1 MIKDKIIRYIG
12 QYKIK
17 LIKNDCFG
25 YVNSIVYIKGNK

>member
-1 MIKDKIIRYIG
+1 MIKDKIIRYIA

-17 LIKNDCFG
+17 LIKNNRFG